1 VVDRDRILERMRTV
15 DGWLEDGEADL
26 LITSVSEALGRS
38 ARVREPAL
46 VEIGS
51 FCGRSTV
58 VVGSTIK
65 AFGPTAVR
73 LFAIDPHEGHLGSV
87 QGTVI
92 QTSGTLPS
100 FLRTITSAGIY
111 ELVVPIVA
119 RATDVRWTRPVVFLF
134 VDGLH
139 DFASVHADITHFD
152 PFVCTGGLVAFHDY
166 TDSFPGVVRVVDN
179 LLAGGTYRLANQFQS
194 LVVLEK
200 LDRDLRRTRHAW

>member
-1 VVDRDRILERMRTV
+1 MRTV

-26 LITSVSEALGRS
+26 LITSVSEALVR
-38 ARVREPAL
+38 ATRVREPAL

-58 VVGSTIK
+58 VVGSTLK

-73 LFAIDPHEGHLGSV
+73 LFAIDPHEGYLGSV
-87 QGTVI
+87 DGTVI
-92 QTSGTLPS
+92 QESRTLPT

-119 RATDVRWTRPVVFLF
+119 RATDVRWTRPVMFLF

-139 DFASVHADITHFD
+139 DFASVRADITHFD
-152 PFVCTGGLVAFHDY
+152 PFVCPGGLVAFHDY
-166 TDSFPGVVRVVDN
+166 ADLFPGVVRVVDN
-179 LLAGGTYRLANQFQS
+179 LLAGGTYRLANQIQS

-200 LDRDLRRTRHAW
+200 LDRDLRRTRHVW